1 MQQPDHLACSRDK
14 ITISGRIKGVQILE
28 IFSII
33 SMISPK
39 FGKVYYSCLSWS
51 SWPEDD
57 MKDLSIQQGANPT
70 VTSRSGNSGSKHLS
84 DLKKKSS
91 FYVYTMCICS
101 IYTSCIRNRFLKLLS
116 THTHQPFYS
125 FWLSVTACLTLLLLF
140 LPRTFHHFRHEPWS
154 HWPVSPIPASQ
165 ALVSSMISVT
175 LYL

>member
-84 DLKKKSS
+84 DLKKK
-91 FYVYTMCICS
+91 
-101 IYTSCIRNRFLKLLS
+101 
-116 THTHQPFYS
+116 THKKMLFRLVI
-125 FWLSVTACLTLLLLF
+125 FKNCFLLF
-140 LPRTFHHFRHEPWS
+140 
-154 HWPVSPIPASQ
+154 
-165 ALVSSMISVT
+165 IST
-175 LYL
+175 LYTKYTISNTYHV